1 MAILLKQSTAGQEV
15 PLGYFLD
22 DADGNTEETGLTIAN
37 TDIKVWKA
45 GATTLANKNSGG
57 ATHIANGIY
66 YAVLDATDTNTLGSL
81 VIFAHVSGA
90 LAIRV
95 ECLVLAANVYDALV
109 AASDNLQVHAA
120 EMSND
125 LITAAVIATD
135 AITAAKIAA
144 NAIGASELA
153 SDAVTDIQSGLS
165 TLDAAGVRTAVGL
178 ASANLD
184 TQLGTLATASAL
196 ATVDSNVDAIL
207 VDTGTTLDGK
217 LNTIDGIVDSIL
229 EDTGTTLPASLS
241 ALPTAAANADAV
253 WDEARSGHA
262 TAGTFGEG
270 FQALVHGQAI
280 TGTLS
285 TTQMTTNLTE
295 ATDDHYNGRIVVF
308 ITGNLAGQ
316 ATDITDYVGSS
327 KRITM
332 TALTESPANGDR
344 FVIV

>member
-1 MAILLKQSTAGQEV
+1 M
-15 PLGYFLD
+15 GYFLD

-109 AASDNLQVHAA
+109 AASDNLQVHAVEA
-120 EMSND
+120 SND

-153 SDAVTDIQSGLS
+153 SDAVTEIQSGLS

-196 ATVDSNVDAIL
+196 ATVD
-207 VDTGTTLDGK
+207 
-217 LNTIDGIVDSIL
+217 GIVDSIL
-229 EDTGTTLPASLS
+229 EDTGTTLPASLA
-241 ALPTAAANADAV
+241 ALPTAAGNADAV

>member
-1 MAILLKQSTAGQEV
+1 MAILLKQSTASQEV

-22 DADGNTEETGLTIAN
+22 SADGNTEETGLTIAN
-37 TDIKVWKA
+37 TDIKMWKA

-57 ATHIANGIY
+57 ATHIANGVY
-66 YAVLDATDTNTLGSL
+66 YAVLDATDTNTLGPL
-81 VIFAHVSGA
+81 VIFCHVSGA
-90 LAIRV
+90 LAVRV
-95 ECLVLAANVYDALV
+95 ECLVLAANVYDSLV

-120 EMSND
+120 EMSNN
-125 LITAAVIATD
+125 LITAAVIATGAIDADAIATD

-144 NAIGASELA
+144 DAIGASELA
-153 SDAVTDIQSGLS
+153 ADAVTEIQSGL
-165 TLDAAGVRTAVGL
+165 
-178 ASANLD
+178 
-184 TQLGTLATASAL
+184 ATAAAL
-196 ATVDSNVDAIL
+196 STVDSNVSAIL

-217 LNTIDGIVDSIL
+217 LNTIDGIVDAIL
-229 EDTGTTLPASLS
+229 VDTDTTLPASIA

-270 FQALVHGQAI
+270 FQALVNGQAI

-285 TTQMTTNLTE
+285 TTQMTTNLSE

>member
-153 SDAVTDIQSGLS
+153 SDAVTEIQSGLS

-196 ATVDSNVDAIL
+196 ATVDSNVD
-207 VDTGTTLDGK
+207 
-217 LNTIDGIVDSIL
+217 SIL
-229 EDTGTTLPASLS
+229 EDTGTTLPASLA
-241 ALPTAAANADAV
+241 ALPTAAGNADAV

>member
-153 SDAVTDIQSGLS
+153 SDAVTEIQSGLS

-184 TQLGTLATASAL
+184 TQLGSLATASAL

-207 VDTGTTLDGK
+207 
-217 LNTIDGIVDSIL
+217 
-229 EDTGTTLPASLS
+229 EDTGTTLPASLA
-241 ALPTAAANADAV
+241 ALPTAAGNADAV

-295 ATDDHYNGRIVVF
+295 ATDDHYNGRIVTF

-332 TALTESPANGDR
+332 TALTEAPANGDR
-344 FVIV
+344 FVIF

>member
-109 AASDNLQVHAA
+109 AASDNLQVHAVEA
-120 EMSND
+120 SND

-153 SDAVTDIQSGLS
+153 SDAVTEIQSGLS

-196 ATVDSNVDAIL
+196 ATVD
-207 VDTGTTLDGK
+207 
-217 LNTIDGIVDSIL
+217 GIVDSIL
-229 EDTGTTLPASLS
+229 EDTGTTLPASLA
-241 ALPTAAANADAV
+241 ALPTAAGNADAV

>member
-153 SDAVTDIQSGLS
+153 SDAVTEIQSGLS

-196 ATVDSNVDAIL
+196 ATVD
-207 VDTGTTLDGK
+207 
-217 LNTIDGIVDSIL
+217 GIVDSIL
-229 EDTGTTLPASLS
+229 EDTGTTLPASLA
-241 ALPTAAANADAV
+241 ALPTAAGNADAV

>member
-109 AASDNLQVHAA
+109 AASDNLQVHAVEA
-120 EMSND
+120 SND

-153 SDAVTDIQSGLS
+153 SDAVTEIQSGLS

-184 TQLGTLATASAL
+184 TQLGSLATASAL
-196 ATVDSNVDAIL
+196 ATV
-207 VDTGTTLDGK
+207 
-217 LNTIDGIVDSIL
+217 DGIVDSIL
-229 EDTGTTLPASLS
+229 EDTGTTLPASLA
-241 ALPTAAANADAV
+241 ALPTAAGNADAV